1 MIVLDDK
8 FLPKM
13 EYVKYM
19 VWNCNSREMSMTR
32 ADTNCS
38 IKLSVTPGQTVGSYR
53 AVRPSLGPEIGTW
66 KFGRAMKGAPYAYL
80 QPENGENGR
89 FKLDWDCARAAGF
102 GL

>member
-1 MIVLDDK
+1 MIVLGDK

-13 EYVKYM
+13 DHVKYM

-32 ADTNCS
+32 SDINYS

-53 AVRPSLGPEIGTW
+53 RVRPNLGPETGTW
-66 KFGRAMKGAPYAYL
+66 KFGRRMKGAPMAWL
-80 QPENGENGR
+80 TSSTGEKSQ
-89 FKLDWDCARAAGF
+89 FSITFECARQAGF